1 MSNQQDQLIPTQPS
15 SIDENHPNSKIDQND
30 NQEPQLISQLE
41 EQNKNLISIR
51 ISFSNIIKI

>member
-30 NQEPQLISQLE
+30 NQEPQLIFHLIYRIIFLSNQLT
-41 EQNKNLISIR
+41 I
-51 ISFSNIIKI
+51 